1 MDDGERSG
9 GDMKE
14 VRLDKTDDYEQ
25 ILLQLDAL
33 MEEEAGTLA
42 NLSNTA
48 ALLWMALP
56 GINWAGFYILRG
68 DVLTLGP
75 FQGKPACTRIP
86 VGKGVCGTAA
96 ASGKTIVVPNVHA
109 FSGHIACD
117 ADSRAEIVI
126 PLFVKGA
133 LWGLLD
139 IDSPVPGRFA
149 ERDRAGLEKLAA
161 CIVRHISAHDMV

>member
-1 MDDGERSG
+1 MDDGERKG

-14 VRLDKTDDYEQ
+14 IRLNKTDDYRQ

-33 MEEEAGTLA
+33 MEKEAGTLA
-42 NLSNTA
+42 NLCNAA

-68 DVLTLGP
+68 DVLSLGP

-96 ASGKTIVVPNVHA
+96 ANGKTIVVSDVHA
-109 FSGHIACD
+109 FAGHIACD
-117 ADSRAEIVI
+117 GDSRSEIVI
-126 PLFVKGA
+126 PLFAEGT
-133 LWGLLD
+133 LWGVLD
-139 IDSPVPGRFA
+139 IDSPVTGRFA